1 MENKEFRIL
10 PVLTSGDLAALGHEA
25 VRLQPVGA
33 LHIDI
38 EDGNFSPGIT
48 VGVDTVR
55 CVRRYT
61 DAEIDVHLMVTDPEF
76 YIDDL
81 AACGVNAV
89 AAHIESTL
97 YPSRFLNQIRKAG
110 MKAGLA
116 LNYKTPVDAVAPY
129 LDLAEYI
136 LLETSE
142 SDRAG
147 VGFKPYS
154 FERLRALRALL
165 PAEIEIWVDGG
176 VDDGNIEALAKA
188 GADCAAVGRAVFSA
202 DDPVQKARDLAKRAR
217 KAKEEAL

>member
-1 MENKEFRIL
+1 MEHKEFRIL
-10 PVLTSGDLAALGHEA
+10 PVLTSGNLAALGDEA
-25 VRLQPVGA
+25 ARLQPVGA
-33 LHIDI
+33 LHIDV

-48 VGVDTVR
+48 VGVDTIR

-61 DAEIDVHLMVTDPEF
+61 DAQIDVHLMVTDPEF

-97 YPSRFLNQIRKAG
+97 YPSRFLNQIRQAG

-116 LNYKTPVDAVAPY
+116 LNYKTPVDAVVPY
-129 LDLAEYI
+129 LDLADYI
-136 LLETSE
+136 LIETSE

-154 FERLRALRALL
+154 FERVRALRDLV
-165 PAEIEIWVDGG
+165 PPQIEIWVDGG
-176 VDDGNIEALAKA
+176 VDDSNIKALAKA
-188 GADCAAVGRAVFSA
+188 GADCAAVGRAIFSA
-202 DDPVQKARDLAKRAR
+202 DDPVQKARDLAKLAVR
-217 KAKEEAL
+217 AKEAGI